1 MGMPEMFAVGTA
13 DTARESSWLVPSG
26 IRVRR
31 SSMYAGPARPALA
44 ALEERLDRRRGLL
57 AHIGD
62 GTVVG
67 YADPPIEVTA
77 RGSRLAVRALNARG
91 RVLLPALSRATAGL
105 LHDREVRADG
115 VYGIVPSPDEA
126 TAEEDRTRR
135 AGVFTVLRALVDT
148 MRSPADPCLGLYGA
162 FGYDLILGI
171 EGITVAHQRDPADRV
186 LVLHLPDEVLVV
198 DARNGSAIRHRYE
211 FQDGRAHTDGLP
223 RTTPD
228 AAFRPGGPVAEDDH
242 APGEYA
248 RVVERARAAFHA
260 GDLFEVVPGREFRR
274 PATAPPSAVYR
285 RLYARNPAP
294 YALLMNLG
302 EREHL
307 IGASPERFVA
317 VHEGGDTAHGRHLVV
332 ESAPIS
338 GTIARGRDALEDAV
352 RVRRLLESEK
362 EESELTMCT
371 DVDRNDKA
379 KVCVPGSI
387 RVTARRRVE
396 FHATLIHT
404 VDRVEGRLRPELDA
418 LDAFLAHLWAVT
430 VTGAPKRAA
439 VQYLERAERSPR
451 RWYGGA
457 VGRIRFDG
465 GLDTALT
472 LRTIQIRRG
481 TAVVRTGAT
490 LLCASD
496 PRAEEAE
503 TELKARALLAVL
515 DEERPEVPDGE
526 RTLEAR
532 LPAAVP
538 VPPAPRPRV
547 LMVDHQDSF
556 VHCLADYFRQCGADV
571 ATFRP
576 PHHLA
581 VLERTRP
588 DLLVLSPGP
597 GRPGDF
603 GIGETLAAAEAF
615 DTPVFGVC
623 LGLQG
628 LVEYLGGTL
637 DVLDRPA
644 HGRSSRVRVTD
655 PGSRLLAG
663 LPDTFE
669 VGRYHSLY
677 AAARNPP
684 PRLRV
689 CATTDDGIAMV
700 VEHTERPLAAV
711 QFHPESIMTAQ
722 AAVGRTVIANALT
735 HLARRPNRATAP
747 TAPTPIRIR
756 PTG

>member
-1 MGMPEMFAVGTA
+1 MALPEMLAVRSAGTS
-13 DTARESSWLVPSG
+13 RELSWCLPSG
-26 IRVRR
+26 LRVRR
-31 SSMYAGPARPALA
+31 SSAYAGRAGPALA
-44 ALEERLDRRRGLL
+44 ALEERLDRRRGML
-57 AHIGD
+57 AHLGD

-91 RVLLPALSRATAGL
+91 RVLLPALVRATAGV
-105 LHDREVRADG
+105 LHDRQVRADG
-115 VYGIVPSPDEA
+115 VYGSVPSADEA
-126 TAEEDRTRR
+126 IAEEDRTRR
-135 AGVFTVLRALVDT
+135 AGVFTVLRELVDA
-148 MRSPADPCLGLYGA
+148 MRSPADSRLGLYGA
-162 FGYDLILGI
+162 FGYDLILGL
-171 EGITVAHQRDPADRV
+171 EGITTARERDPGDRM
-186 LVLHLPDEVLVV
+186 LVLHLPDELLEV
-198 DARNGSAIRHRYE
+198 DQRDDSAIRHRYE
-211 FQDGRAHTDGLP
+211 FHDDRARTDGLP
-223 RTTPD
+223 RTTAD
-228 AAFRPGGPVAEDDH
+228 AAFRPGGAVAKDDH

-248 RVVERARAAFHA
+248 RVVERARSAFRA

-274 PATAPPSAVYR
+274 AATAPPSAVYR

-317 VHEGGDTAHGRHLVV
+317 VRAGGDAGEGGLVV

-338 GTIARGRDALEDAV
+338 GTIARGRDALEDAAQ
-352 RVRRLLESEK
+352 VRRLLESEK

-404 VDRVEGRLRPELDA
+404 VDHVEGRLRPELDA

-439 VQYLERAERSPR
+439 VRYLEHEERSPR

-490 LLCASD
+490 LLYASD
-496 PRAEEAE
+496 PWAEEAE
-503 TELKARALLAVL
+503 TELKARALLAAL
-515 DEERPEVPDGE
+515 DEAQAPEVRVPAPVAAAIRGRRPSPIAD
-526 RTLEAR
+526 
-532 LPAAVP
+532 PAA
-538 VPPAPRPRV
+538 RPRV

-556 VHCLADYFRQCGADV
+556 VHCLADYFRQCGAEV

-597 GRPGDF
+597 GRPSDF
-603 GIGETLAAAEAF
+603 GVAETLAAAEALG
-615 DTPVFGVC
+615 TPAFGVC

-637 DVLDRPA
+637 GVLNRPV
-644 HGRSSRVRVTD
+644 HGRSSRVRVTE
-655 PGSRLLAG
+655 PRSGLLAG

-677 AAARNPP
+677 VHARDLP

-689 CATTDDGIAMV
+689 CATTDDGVAMV

-711 QFHPESIMTAQ
+711 QFHPESIMTAHRSI
-722 AAVGRTVIANALT
+722 GLDIIANALT
-735 HLARRPNRATAP
+735 HLTRQPIPPTTRTAK
-747 TAPTPIRIR
+747 
-756 PTG
+756 